1 MQSVKKRKFMTTGDR
16 SFGEVFKK
24 IDAFGSPL
32 PSFNIKG
39 KEKITTIVGGFCT
52 LMLFFTIFSYGAL
65 KFSNLITKPSPIINS
80 YFSDNDEGNY
90 VVNLNERNYKFA
102 FTVESYKEPI

>member
-1 MQSVKKRKFMTTGDR
+1 MTT
-16 SFGEVFKK
+16 GEVFKK

-39 KEKITTIVGGFCT
+39 KETITTIVGGFCT
-52 LMLFFTIFSYGAL
+52 LILFFTIFSYGAL

-80 YFSDNDEGNY
+80 YFAENETGNS
-90 VVNLNERNYKFA
+90 VVNLNEHNFKFA
-102 FTVESYKEPI
+102 FTVESYYEPF